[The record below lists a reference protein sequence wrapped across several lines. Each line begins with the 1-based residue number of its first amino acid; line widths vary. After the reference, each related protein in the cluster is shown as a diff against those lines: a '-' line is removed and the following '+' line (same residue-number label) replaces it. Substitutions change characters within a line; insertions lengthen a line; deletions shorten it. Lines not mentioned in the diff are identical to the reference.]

1 MKDRRGASP
10 HPPISVI
17 KVADIVPTQA
27 ADTKPLTLELVE
39 RDLLEME
46 DYLSAVDCMVSIA
59 RRKLSDTLSM
69 LREIREV
76 TP

>member
-27 ADTKPLTLELVE
+27 ADTKPLTRELVE
-39 RDLLEME
+39 RNLLEIA
-46 DYLSAVDCMVSIA
+46 DYLDAVDCIASIA

-69 LREIREV
+69 LREIRGV